1 MFYIYGWPMRDSE
14 IVAAIVVGDP
24 SGLAA
29 AYDRYAAPLYAYCRS
44 LLAEPADAAD
54 AVQDTFVVA
63 ASKLDGLRDPD
74 RLRPWLYAVARNECH
89 RRLRARA
96 RITDL
101 AEAGEMTDASPD
113 VGVGAERGE
122 LRDLVRSAIAGL
134 NPGER
139 EVIELTLRH
148 DLDGPDLAGAL
159 GVPVNQAHAL
169 ASRARGQLERS
180 LGALLVARTG
190 REACAEL
197 DEILADWDGELTVLM
212 RKRVSR
218 HIEDCDICGE
228 RKKRELSP
236 AMLLS
241 ALPVF
246 ILPPGLRHQV
256 LRLVSDI
263 SPEAVRYR
271 EHVVRRSEPFRSS
284 GFPVPV
290 AEFAA
295 AALWGRW
302 QRRTVIYAAVAALVV
317 ILAGGAIAAAMIRHG
332 SGPSTATAHSAAG
345 AGPSGSGPAALG
357 APTGSSPSPSPT
369 RASASAAASTLPTAS
384 VNPTNPAPSPTKA
397 KKPNPKPSSS
407 GSSSPTPPPA
417 GTLTGIPSTVTLE
430 PLEVAP
436 GFAGSFQMTAD
447 GGPVTFTITVPGG
460 SDLTVTPLTES
471 LTKGQTVTI
480 DISATES
487 GQPVTLTVNPG
498 GQTVTVEFPAPT
510 IQALLR
516 RSPAPT
522 VATVARWT
530 TGPTG

>member
-1 MFYIYGWPMRDSE
+1 MRDSE

-29 AYDRYAAPLYAYCRS
+29 AYDRYAGALHGYCRS

-74 RLRPWLYAVARNECH
+74 RLRSWLYAVARNECH

-101 AEAGEMTDASPD
+101 DEAGEMTDASP
-113 VGVGAERGE
+113 GVGAAAERGE
-122 LRDLVRSAIAGL
+122 LRHLVRSAIAGL
-134 NPGER
+134 NPTER

-148 DLDGPDLAGAL
+148 DLAGSDLAGAL
-159 GVPVNQAHAL
+159 GIPVNQAHAL

-190 REACAEL
+190 REACPEL
-197 DEILADWDGELTVLM
+197 DELLADWDGELTVLL

-218 HIEDCDICGE
+218 HIENCDICGD

-246 ILPPGLRHQV
+246 MLPPGLRNQV
-256 LRLVSDI
+256 LRLVSDT

-271 EHVVRRSEPFRSS
+271 EHVVRRAEPFRPS

-295 AALWGRW
+295 AGLWARGRG
-302 QRRTVIYAAVAALVV
+302 RTVVYAAVAALIV
-317 ILAGGAIAAAMIRHG
+317 IVAGGAIAAAMLRHG
-332 SGPSTATAHSAAG
+332 GGPSSAAAHG
-345 AGPSGSGPAALG
+345 AASTSPPASAPAALA
-357 APTGSSPSPSPT
+357 APTGPSPSPSPSPSRT
-369 RASASAAASTLPTAS
+369 PATSAAVPVPPATA
-384 VNPTNPAPSPTKA
+384 NPTNPAPAPTKTKKPKPTPSPTR
-397 KKPNPKPSSS
+397 
-407 GSSSPTPPPA
+407 SSSPTPPPSP
-417 GTLTGIPSTVTLE
+417 GVLGTPMPDTFELLQLGSSGTFTLTAE
-430 PLEVAP
+430 
-436 GFAGSFQMTAD
+436 
-447 GGPVTFTITVPGG
+447 GGPVSFTITGPTGLSVSPASGN
-460 SDLTVTPLTES
+460 LAA
-471 LTKGQTVTI
+471 GQTVTI
-480 DISATES
+480 TVTAVDPGPPSFNN
-487 GQPVTLTVNPG
+487 TLTVDPG
-498 GQTVTVEFPAPT
+498 QSVDVEYEP
-510 IQALLR
+510 R
-516 RSPAPT
+516 
-522 VATVARWT
+522 
-530 TGPTG
+530 G

>member
-1 MFYIYGWPMRDSE
+1 MRDSD

-29 AYDRYAAPLYAYCRS
+29 AYDRYAGALHAYCRS

-101 AEAGEMTDASPD
+101 DEAGEMTDASPD
-113 VGVGAERGE
+113 VGLGAERGE
-122 LRDLVRSAIAGL
+122 LRDLVQSAIAGL

-148 DLDGPDLAGAL
+148 DLEGPDLAGAL

-190 REACAEL
+190 REACPEL
-197 DEILADWDGELTVLM
+197 DDLLAGWDGELTVLL

-218 HIEDCDICGE
+218 HIENCDICGD

-246 ILPPGLRHQV
+246 MLPPGLREQV
-256 LRLVSDI
+256 FRLVSDT

-271 EHVVRRSEPFRSS
+271 EHVVRRAEPFRPS

-290 AEFAA
+290 VEFAMA
-295 AALWGRW
+295 GLRGRW
-302 QRRTVIYAAVAALVV
+302 RSRTVVYAAVAALIV
-317 ILAGGAIAAAMIRHG
+317 IVAGGAIAAAMLRHG
-332 SGPSTATAHSAAG
+332 GGPSSAAAHSPVSP
-345 AGPSGSGPAALG
+345 GPSASGPAPVVL
-357 APTGSSPSPSPT
+357 APTTGSSASPSPT
-369 RASASAAASTLPTAS
+369 RGQASTPVTSAPAPVPNPAS
-384 VNPTNPAPSPTKA
+384 PAPSPTKT
-397 KKPNPKPSSS
+397 KKPKPTPSPT
-407 GSSSPTPPPA
+407 GSSSSSPPPSP
-417 GTLTGIPSTVTLE
+417 GTLGADPGTVILE
-430 PLEVAP
+430 ENPLNDS
-436 GFAGSFQMTAD
+436 FSGSFQLTAD
-447 GGPVTFTITVPGG
+447 GGPVAFTIEVPDGSGLTVSPPTKSLGTGG
-460 SDLTVTPLTES
+460 SVQITVTSQALGSTTELTVTGGSAPI
-471 LTKGQTVTI
+471 TVTI
-480 DISATES
+480 EY
-487 GQPVTLTVNPG
+487 
-498 GQTVTVEFPAPT
+498 PAPN
-510 IQALLR
+510 IQGPLR
-516 RSPAPT
+516 P
-522 VATVARWT
+522 
-530 TGPTG
+530 

>member
-1 MFYIYGWPMRDSE
+1 MRDSE

-29 AYDRYAAPLYAYCRS
+29 AYDRYAAALYAYCRS

-63 ASKLDGLRDPD
+63 ASKLDGLREPD

-89 RRLRARA
+89 RRLRSRA

-101 AEAGEMTDASPD
+101 DEAGEMTDASPD
-113 VGVGAERGE
+113 VAAATERGE
-122 LRDLVRSAIAGL
+122 LRRLVQSAIAGL

-148 DLDGPDLAGAL
+148 DLDGPDLADAL

-169 ASRARGQLERS
+169 ASRARGQMERS

-190 REACAEL
+190 REDCPEL
-197 DEILADWDGELTVLM
+197 DELLASWDGELTVLL

-218 HIEDCDICGE
+218 HIENCDICSE

-256 LRLVSDI
+256 LRLVSDT

-271 EHVVRRSEPFRSS
+271 EHVVRQSEPFRPS

-290 AEFAA
+290 AEFAPIRTWPQGRTVVFATAAAVVLLAVGGAVAA
-295 AALWGRW
+295 AALDHSG
-302 QRRTVIYAAVAALVV
+302 
-317 ILAGGAIAAAMIRHG
+317 
-332 SGPSTATAHSAAG
+332 GPSGAAAHSAVS
-345 AGPSGSGPAALG
+345 AGPSASGPAPVALAPTTGSSGSPSPTVSPTRKPVTSLPAPRPGPTMTAPAPAPTKTKKPKPTPSPTRSSTPTPTPSPGTLG
-357 APTGSSPSPSPT
+357 APTPDTIRLPEVGSSAT
-369 RASASAAASTLPTAS
+369 F
-384 VNPTNPAPSPTKA
+384 
-397 KKPNPKPSSS
+397 
-407 GSSSPTPPPA
+407 
-417 GTLTGIPSTVTLE
+417 TLTAE
-430 PLEVAP
+430 
-436 GFAGSFQMTAD
+436 
-447 GGPVTFTITVPGG
+447 GGPVSFSITGPTGLSVSPASGNLA
-460 SDLTVTPLTES
+460 S
-471 LTKGQTVTI
+471 GQTVTI
-480 DISATES
+480 T
-487 GQPVTLTVNPG
+487 VTAVGNGPPFFVNDLTVNPG
-498 GQTVTVEFPAPT
+498 GQSVEVDFPPE
-510 IQALLR
+510 
-516 RSPAPT
+516 
-522 VATVARWT
+522 
-530 TGPTG
+530 G

>member
-1 MFYIYGWPMRDSE
+1 MFYLYGWPMRDSE

-29 AYDRYAAPLYAYCRS
+29 AYDRYAAPLYAYSRS

-101 AEAGEMTDASPD
+101 DEADEMTDVSPD
-113 VGVGAERGE
+113 VGVGAERVE
-122 LRDLVRSAIAGL
+122 LRQLVRSAIAGL

-148 DLDGPDLAGAL
+148 DLEGPDLAGAL

-197 DEILADWDGELTVLM
+197 DELLADWDGELTVLM

-218 HIEDCDICGE
+218 HIENCDICGE

-246 ILPPGLRHQV
+246 ILPPGLRNQV
-256 LRLVSDI
+256 VRLVSDT
-263 SPEAVRYR
+263 SQESVRYR
-271 EHVVRRSEPFRSS
+271 QYVVRRSEPFRPS
-284 GFPVPV
+284 GFPVPL

-295 AALWGRW
+295 AGFWGRW
-302 QRRTVIYAAVAALVV
+302 QRRTVVYAAVAALVV

-332 SGPSTATAHSAAG
+332 GGPSSAAAHSATS
-345 AGPSGSGPAALG
+345 AGPSASAPVALG

-369 RASASAAASTLPTAS
+369 RPPASGTATPSPTASASPSSAAPPPTKTKKPK
-384 VNPTNPAPSPTKA
+384 PTPSPTK
-397 KKPNPKPSSS
+397 
-407 GSSSPTPPPA
+407 SSSPTPPPSP
-417 GTLTGIPSTVTLE
+417 GTLE
-430 PLEVAP
+430 PPAPALIKLEDAQSSAT
-436 GFAGSFQMTAD
+436 FTLTAQ
-447 GGPVTFTITVPGG
+447 GGPVSFTITVPAGLHLSKTSG
-460 SDLTVTPLTES
+460 TVTPT
-471 LTKGQTVTI
+471 
-480 DISATES
+480 
-487 GQPVTLTVNPG
+487 QPVTI
-498 GQTVTVEFPAPT
+498 TVTVVGNGPSLFDNELT
-510 IQALLR
+510 IDPGQSLEIEYEP
-516 RSPAPT
+516 S
-522 VATVARWT
+522 
-530 TGPTG
+530 G

>member
-1 MFYIYGWPMRDSE
+1 MRDSE

-29 AYDRYAAPLYAYCRS
+29 AYDRYAGALHAYCRS

-63 ASKLDGLRDPD
+63 ASKLDGLREPD
-74 RLRPWLYAVARNECH
+74 RLRPWLYAVARNECY

-101 AEAGEMTDASPD
+101 DEAGEMTDPSR
-113 VGVGAERGE
+113 GVGAAAERGE

-139 EVIELTLRH
+139 EVIELSLNH

-190 REACAEL
+190 REACPEL
-197 DEILADWDGELTVLM
+197 DELLAGWDGDLTVLL

-218 HIEDCDICGE
+218 HIENCDICSE
-228 RKKRELSP
+228 RKKRELTP

-246 ILPPGLRHQV
+246 MLPPRLRDQV
-256 LRLVSDI
+256 LRLVSDT

-284 GFPVPV
+284 GFPVPFV
-290 AEFAA
+290 EFAA
-295 AALWGRW
+295 AGLWRRGRG
-302 QRRTVIYAAVAALVV
+302 RTVVYAAVAALVLIV
-317 ILAGGAIAAAMIRHG
+317 AGGAIAAAMLRHG
-332 SGPSTATAHSAAG
+332 GGPSTAAAHSAAS
-345 AGPSGSGPAALG
+345 AGPSGSAPAAL
-357 APTGSSPSPSPT
+357 APPAGSSPSPSLSPSPT
-369 RASASAAASTLPTAS
+369 RAPATSPAASSPAASAS
-384 VNPTNPAPSPTKA
+384 PTNPAPSPTKTT
-397 KKPNPKPSSS
+397 KPKPSPTRSS
-407 GSSSPTPPPA
+407 TPTPPPSP
-417 GTLTGIPSTVTLE
+417 GVLETPIPDTIKLLQLGSSETFTLT
-430 PLEVAP
+430 A
-436 GFAGSFQMTAD
+436 Q
-447 GGPVTFTITVPGG
+447 GGPVSFTI
-460 SDLTVTPLTES
+460 
-471 LTKGQTVTI
+471 
-480 DISATES
+480 
-487 GQPVTLTVNPG
+487 
-498 GQTVTVEFPAPT
+498 
-510 IQALLR
+510 
-516 RSPAPT
+516 
-522 VATVARWT
+522 
-530 TGPTG
+530 TGPTGLSVSPVSGHLADGKTVTITVTAVTPGPSKFDNELTVDPGQSVEVEYEPKG

>member
-1 MFYIYGWPMRDSE
+1 MRDSE

-29 AYDRYAAPLYAYCRS
+29 AYDRYAAALHAYCRS

-96 RITDL
+96 RVTDL
-101 AEAGEMTDASPD
+101 DEAGEMTDASP
-113 VGVGAERGE
+113 GVGTAAERGE
-122 LRDLVRSAIAGL
+122 LRHLVRSAIGGL

-148 DLDGPDLAGAL
+148 DLDGPDLAAAL

-169 ASRARGQLERS
+169 TSRARGQLERS

-190 REACAEL
+190 REACPEL
-197 DEILADWDGELTVLM
+197 DELLADWDGELTVLL

-218 HIEDCDICGE
+218 HIENCDICGE

-246 ILPPGLRHQV
+246 MLPPGLRTQV
-256 LRLVSDI
+256 LRLVSDT

-271 EHVVRRSEPFRSS
+271 EHVVRRSEPFRPS

-295 AALWGRW
+295 VGLWGRW
-302 QRRTVIYAAVAALVV
+302 RRRTVVYAAVAALVIIV
-317 ILAGGAIAAAMIRHG
+317 AGGAIAAAMLRHG
-332 SGPSTATAHSAAG
+332 GGPSNAAANG
-345 AGPSGSGPAALG
+345 AASAGPSATAPAAL
-357 APTGSSPSPSPT
+357 APVAGSSPSPSPSPT
-369 RASASAAASTLPTAS
+369 RAPATSPAASSPAARPGPTTAS
-384 VNPTNPAPSPTKA
+384 PSPTKT
-397 KKPNPKPSSS
+397 KKPKPKPSAT
-407 GSSSPTPPPA
+407 GSSSPTPPPTP
-417 GTLTGIPSTVTLE
+417 GTLGPPTPDTLRLAE
-430 PLEVAP
+430 L
-436 GFAGSFQMTAD
+436 GSSATFTMTAQ
-447 GGPVTFTITVPGG
+447 GGPVTFTITGPNGLSVSPASGKLAAG
-460 SDLTVTPLTES
+460 QSVTVTVTAVGNGPPLF
-471 LTKGQTVTI
+471 VN
-480 DISATES
+480 D
-487 GQPVTLTVNPG
+487 LTVNPG
-498 GQTVTVEFPAPT
+498 ALTVEVEYPPE
-510 IQALLR
+510 
-516 RSPAPT
+516 
-522 VATVARWT
+522 
-530 TGPTG
+530 G